1 MSPTDEIVPVI
12 LSGGMGTRLWPAS
25 RRTMPKQLLNLIDD
39 RSLITATVDRVDA
52 VSPGVTPIVVTNTD
66 HASAIELDMHASGRN
81 DLVLILEPVGRN
93 TAPAVAVAALEII
106 ATRGDRLM
114 IVLPSDHTIADEEA
128 FTAAVEHASL
138 VARDGFLVTFGIT
151 ASQAETGYGYIRV
164 GEAVS
169 DAAFLVAEFREKPDE
184 TTAASYVVS
193 GDYLWNSGMF
203 VFLASRYLEEL
214 RLHAPDIAA
223 SAQRAYEGSTRS
235 GTRIN
240 LDSEAF
246 SACRSD
252 SIDYAVMEPTTAA
265 AVVPTDPG
273 WDDVGSWASLW
284 SISRKDHNGNVTH
297 GDVELEDV
305 ADSYIRGGER
315 LVAVVGLDDVVI
327 IDTPDALLVTT
338 RDRAQDVKTI
348 VDRLQ
353 RNDRPELD

>member
-1 MSPTDEIVPVI
+1 MSQHDEIVPVI

-39 RSLITATVDRVDA
+39 RSLITATVERIDA
-52 VSPGVTPIVVTNTD
+52 ISPGVTPIVVTNTV
-66 HASAIELDMHASGRN
+66 HASAIERDMNGPDRN
-81 DLVLILEPVGRN
+81 DPVLILEPVGRN

-106 ATRGDRLM
+106 AMRGDSLM

-128 FTAAVEHASL
+128 FRAAVERASL

-151 ASQAETGYGYIRV
+151 PSRAETGYGYIKV

-169 DAAFLVAEFREKPDE
+169 NAASLVSEFREKPNE
-184 TTAASYVVS
+184 STAASYVAS
-193 GDYLWNSGMF
+193 GNYLWNSGMF

-223 SAQRAYEGSTRS
+223 SAQQAYEGSTRS
-235 GTRIN
+235 GARIV

-246 SACRSD
+246 IACRPD
-252 SIDYAVMEPTTAA
+252 SIDYAVMEPTTSA

-284 SISRKDHNGNVTH
+284 SISHKDHDGNVTL
-297 GDVELEDV
+297 GAVELEDV

-315 LVAVVGLDDVVI
+315 LIAVVGLDDVVI

-338 RDRAQDVKTI
+338 RDRAQEVKTI